1 MKKTDSNDSRLYL
14 LSARFFRGNIAV
26 IASSNAVNGF
36 GTGIF
41 STYVSYYFTSIGG
54 DSITLGLMVS
64 LSSIIQC
71 LMLWLGGFI
80 ADRYGRRKVIVVAA
94 FYAVLFP
101 ALYALIRD
109 WRIFIVVAIMG
120 AFAAVSSPA
129 SHAIVADSI
138 PAEKRTTGISTLQ
151 VASTFPMVF
160 SPLIAGWLI
169 KVYGLQDG
177 FRLACVCTAG
187 TALISAVILL
197 LFLKETKLQ
206 KAGQTSKATVNSI
219 ASIRAN
225 LSTSSL
231 NSLTALLVSYG
242 LIAFANGLVGY
253 YYSLYAKDV
262 IGITAVE
269 WGIITFLQLLLPTF
283 LKIPG
288 GWASDR
294 FGKKKVMM
302 ISILA
307 CTPFAVLF
315 TFSHSFLQAAIV
327 MVLLMVTGMYYAPSH
342 EALQADLT
350 STEVRGRVTAF
361 WDISAAV
368 ATALGAPLGGFLF
381 QTINP
386 AVPFYAFAVIE
397 VAAALLI
404 LVAVKEPRQAEDST
418 NRAMK

>member
-1 MKKTDSNDSRLYL
+1 MKKTDSNSSKPDLR
-14 LSARFFRGNIAV
+14 SATLFRGNIAV

-41 STYVSYYFTSIGG
+41 STYVSLYFTSIGG
-54 DSITLGLMVS
+54 DPITLGLMVS
-64 LSSIIQC
+64 LSSIIQF

-80 ADRYGRRKVIVVAA
+80 ADRYGRRRIIVVAA
-94 FYAVLFP
+94 FYGILFP

-109 WRIFIVVAIMG
+109 WRIFIVVAVIG

-151 VASTFPMVF
+151 VASTFPTVF
-160 SPLIAGWLI
+160 SPLIGGWLI
-169 KVYGLQDG
+169 KAYGLQDG
-177 FRLACVCTAG
+177 FRLAYACTAA

-197 LFLKETKLQ
+197 LFLRETGLQ
-206 KAGQTSKATVNSI
+206 KVGQTRRPTINLI

-225 LSTSSL
+225 LSTRSL
-231 NSLTALLVSYG
+231 HSLTALLASYG
-242 LIAFANGLVGY
+242 LVAFANGLVGY
-253 YYSLYAKDV
+253 YYSLYAKDI
-262 IGITAVE
+262 IGITVFD
-269 WGIITFLQLLLPTF
+269 WGIITFLQLLLTVF

-294 FGKKKVMM
+294 FGKKKVMI

-315 TFSHSFLQAAIV
+315 TFSHSFFQAALVI
-327 MVLLMVTGMYYAPSH
+327 VLLTVAGMYYAPSY
-342 EALQADLT
+342 EALQADIT
-350 STEVRGRVTAF
+350 PAEVRGRVTAF
-361 WDISAAV
+361 WDISSIV
-368 ATALGAPLGGFLF
+368 ATALGAPLGGLLF
-381 QTINP
+381 QTIGP
-386 AVPFYAFAVIE
+386 AVPFYAFTAVE

-404 LVAVKEPRQAEDST
+404 LVAVKEPQEAED
-418 NRAMK
+418 